1 MDKFQAV
8 FEILIILSGIDG
20 DIDRREIQVIDDFI
34 ESNIGEINFDPQA
47 VVENLSKL
55 KGEGF
60 LEEFSYAAIVF
71 KNQTGVEDRLTILQF
86 AIELIRA
93 DGEITDD
100 EFDLLLALGE
110 LWNIDMEEFLN

>member
-34 ESNIGEINFDPQA
+34 EANIGEIDFDPQT

-60 LEEFSYAAIVF
+60 LEEFSHAAIVI
-71 KNQTGVEDRLTILQF
+71 KNQTGVQDRLTILQF
-86 AIELIRA
+86 AIELISA
-93 DGEITDD
+93 DGKITGD
-100 EFDLLLALGE
+100 ELDLLLALGE